1 MGEETF
7 LMKQYSRLIKQK
19 RKELGLTQKELAKIV
34 HTSQQAIA
42 RYETQKA
49 EPSLEVLQALSEA
62 LGVPLSYFI
71 DEDMSD
77 TEKEYISLY
86 RSLSKDNQDKALE
99 YLRLLKRQEI
109 EQIYFT
115 MDNNFYFTK
124 DKTKKY
130 DKNLVE
136 SIESFLKELN
146 KED

>member
-1 MGEETF
+1 
-7 LMKQYSRLIKQK
+7 MKQYSRLIKQK

-77 TEKEYISLY
+77 TEKEYISVY

>member
-1 MGEETF
+1 
-7 LMKQYSRLIKQK
+7 MKQYSRLIKQK

-71 DEDMSD
+71 DGDMSD
-77 TEKEYISLY
+77 TEKGYMSLY
-86 RSLSKDNQDKALE
+86 RSLSKENQNKALE
-99 YLRLLKRQEI
+99 FLRLLKRQEM

-115 MDNNFYFTK
+115 ENKIYSKK
-124 DKTKKY
+124 DTLTQN
-130 DKNLVE
+130 DKN
-136 SIESFLKELN
+136 IFESFESYIKELN
-146 KED
+146 KDV

>member
-1 MGEETF
+1 
-7 LMKQYSRLIKQK
+7 MKQYSRLIKQK

-71 DEDMSD
+71 DSD
-77 TEKEYISLY
+77 TSDIEKEYVALY
-86 RSLSKDNQDKALE
+86 RSLSKENQDKALE
-99 YLRLLKRQEI
+99 FLRLLKRQEM

-115 MDNNFYFTK
+115 MGEKIHLTK
-124 DKTKKY
+124 DTTIQY
-130 DKNLVE
+130 DKNIFE
-136 SIESFLKELN
+136 SFESFLKGMD

>member
-1 MGEETF
+1 
-7 LMKQYSRLIKQK
+7 MKQYSRLIKQK